1 MRRLFSSPKKASEGW
16 HGPKE
21 KSYKFGGLRR
31 TKTSKIVE
39 DIQHTLTASYWDNLP
54 VELQISIFVECGIHD
69 FLPLKLVCRGFNEVL
84 TVHELAIA
92 QKYLRRRRH
101 GTLPS
106 TTNNERTYTMNPE
119 DDVVL
124 LSDLFPP
131 AKSAKGGYLYTFRYL
146 HTLRR
151 RQDLCARLSYYLAN
165 RVMDNFCGSHQS
177 LVKSKFPSKSERDL
191 MFERGTSQLQFKLIP
206 LTYCV
211 AYFLETYASARK
223 EHLNHLLR
231 EYEAGRLPV
240 PIPLR
245 VRRDMYIQLQ
255 TNILRSP
262 PFNDTATLIATHH
275 CMYLLIMSLL
285 HTLPIPH
292 GHSERVDP
300 RWIGGLL
307 TVSGFGRIVEY
318 FSAEIGDGAQTR
330 TQRKDFMTNF
340 ERDMDLNAREEMH
353 PCVYV
358 SPPSGQPHHSSVQ
371 EVWLDPA
378 GRELSSRNV
387 IPHDSERFTIW
398 DEIPILIGCGMCRDA
413 DGWMAF

>member
-1 MRRLFSSPKKASEGW
+1 M
-16 HGPKE
+16 
-21 KSYKFGGLRR
+21 
-31 TKTSKIVE
+31 
-39 DIQHTLTASYWDNLP
+39 LTASYWDNLP

-69 FLPLKLVCRGFNEVL
+69 FLTLKLVCRGFNEVL

-206 LTYCV
+206 LT
-211 AYFLETYASARK
+211 
-223 EHLNHLLR
+223 
-231 EYEAGRLPV
+231 
-240 PIPLR
+240 
-245 VRRDMYIQLQ
+245 
-255 TNILRSP
+255 
-262 PFNDTATLIATHH
+262 
-275 CMYLLIMSLL
+275 
-285 HTLPIPH
+285 
-292 GHSERVDP
+292 
-300 RWIGGLL
+300 
-307 TVSGFGRIVEY
+307 
-318 FSAEIGDGAQTR
+318 
-330 TQRKDFMTNF
+330 
-340 ERDMDLNAREEMH
+340 
-353 PCVYV
+353 
-358 SPPSGQPHHSSVQ
+358 
-371 EVWLDPA
+371 
-378 GRELSSRNV
+378 
-387 IPHDSERFTIW
+387 
-398 DEIPILIGCGMCRDA
+398 
-413 DGWMAF
+413 